1 MAASLDAEPW
11 FSRYGPLI
19 SRALDTAL
27 PEASGP
33 QGRLHEAMRYSVLA
47 GGKRIRSVLC
57 LAACEAVGGN
67 LEHAAQPAAAI
78 ELVHTYSLI
87 HDDLPCMD
95 DDDLRR
101 GQPTNHKVYGEAVA
115 VLAGDGLLSLAFE
128 VMAEPS
134 AGISD
139 SARVQMVRILA
150 ACAGPRGMVGGQALD
165 VDSEGIDDVDLPTL
179 QYIHTRKTG
188 ALFSGACR
196 IGGIAGGADERQITL
211 LGKFGEKLGLAF
223 QIVDDLLDETGH
235 AEKLGKAAGKDRPR
249 GKVTYP
255 RILGLE
261 ESKRRVMELGRVA
274 AEIAGEFDTPGEPLK
289 AIARFIVER
298 TS

>member
-1 MAASLDAEPW
+1 MTQIEAEPW
-11 FSRYGPLI
+11 FARYAPLI

-57 LAACEAVGGN
+57 LAACEAVGGDP
-67 LEHAAQPAAAI
+67 EVAAEPAAAI
-78 ELVHTYSLI
+78 ELVHSYSLI

-101 GQPTNHKVYGEAVA
+101 GQPTNHRVYGEAVA

-128 VMAEPS
+128 VMAGSSP
-134 AGISD
+134 AIPD
-139 SARVQMVRILA
+139 SARLEMVRILA
-150 ACAGPRGMVGGQALD
+150 GCAGPKGMVGGQALD
-165 VDSEGIDDVDLPTL
+165 VGSEGIDDVDLPTL

-196 IGGIAGGADERQITL
+196 IGGIAGGANERETTM

-235 AEKLGKAAGKDRPR
+235 SDRLGKTAGKDRPR

-261 ESKRRVMELGRVA
+261 ESKRRVAELGRVA
-274 AEIAGEFDTPGEPLK
+274 DEIAGEFATRGEPLK
-289 AIARFIVER
+289 AIARFIVDR
-298 TS
+298 TH

>member
-1 MAASLDAEPW
+1 MAEQLDPEPW
-11 FSRYGPLI
+11 FSRYAPLI
-19 SRALDTAL
+19 SGALESAL
-27 PEASGP
+27 PEATGP

-47 GGKRIRSVLC
+47 GGKRIRSALC
-57 LAACEAVGGN
+57 LAACEAVGGSAEN
-67 LEHAAQPAAAI
+67 AAQPAAAI

-101 GQPTNHKVYGEAVA
+101 GQPANHRVFGEAVA

-128 VMAEPS
+128 MMAEPS
-134 AGISD
+134 ADIPD
-139 SARVQMVRILA
+139 SSRLQMVRILA
-150 ACAGPRGMVGGQALD
+150 GCAGPRGMVGGQALD

-196 IGGIAGGADERQITL
+196 IGGIAGGADERQTTL

-235 AEKLGKAAGKDRPR
+235 ADKLGKAAGKDRPR

-255 RILGLE
+255 RILGIE
-261 ESKRRVMELGRVA
+261 ESKRRVFELGRVA
-274 AEIAGEFDTPGEPLK
+274 AEIAGEFETRGEPLK
-289 AIARFIVER
+289 AIAQFIVER
-298 TS
+298 SH